1 MSLVNDIEIF
11 SSLTI
16 LELYNAYLVKES
28 RLTIITKHT
37 CWILLYF
44 IYLKWATEQLFLIL
58 EVLFHFKKIF
68 PSHISTLCH
77 KSLGFSVKS
86 SLLEISL

>member
-16 LELYNAYLVKES
+16 LELYNAFLFKES

-37 CWILLYF
+37 RWILLYF
-44 IYLKWATEQLFLIL
+44 IYLKWATEQLF
-58 EVLFHFKKIF
+58 FN
-68 PSHISTLCH
+68 S
-77 KSLGFSVKS
+77 
-86 SLLEISL
+86 